1 MKTDQRTENVTRE
14 SILKLLSDDEVA
26 SVCTAETKVTL
37 AEHDEYID
45 LEQIERG
52 VQKAHGAA
60 PAMGRMLPR
69 KAVHPDTW
77 TQILT
82 AVKAFGSLSPQGGK

>member
-1 MKTDQRTENVTRE
+1 MKNNARTENVTRE

-26 SVCTAETKVTL
+26 SVCTSETKVCL
-37 AEHDEYID
+37 AEQDEYID
-45 LEQIERG
+45 LEQLERG
-52 VQKAHGAA
+52 VQKSHGAG

-77 TQILT
+77 SKILT
-82 AVKAFGSLSPQGGK
+82 ALAAFRSLGAASGK

>member
-1 MKTDQRTENVTRE
+1 MKNNTRTENVTRE

-26 SVCTAETKVTL
+26 SVCTSETKVCL

-45 LEQIERG
+45 L
-52 VQKAHGAA
+52 
-60 PAMGRMLPR
+60 AMGRMLPR

-77 TQILT
+77 SKILT
-82 AVKAFGSLSPQGGK
+82 ALAAFRSLGAASGK

>member
-1 MKTDQRTENVTRE
+1 MKNNLQTENVTRE

-26 SVCTAETKVTL
+26 SVCTAETKVRL
-37 AEHDEYID
+37 AEQDEYVD
-45 LEQIERG
+45 LEQLELG
-52 VQKAHGAA
+52 VQKAHGAG

-77 TQILT
+77 TKIRT
-82 AVKAFGSLSPQGGK
+82 ALAAFGSLGAASGK